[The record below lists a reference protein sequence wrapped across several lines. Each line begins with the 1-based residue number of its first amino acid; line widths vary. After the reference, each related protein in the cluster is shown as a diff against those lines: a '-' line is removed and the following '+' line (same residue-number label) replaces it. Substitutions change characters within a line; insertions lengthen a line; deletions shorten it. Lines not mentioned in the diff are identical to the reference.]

1 MKVKSHS
8 NNSYKFIHISETKQR
23 AYDTQMIYFS
33 FGKKQR
39 HTTIIHR
46 IPQQQKT
53 PLHKNRVFGN

>member
-23 AYDTQMIYFS
+23 AYDTLMIYFS

-53 PLHKNRVFGN
+53 PLH

>member
-1 MKVKSHS
+1 MKAKSYS

-33 FGKKQR
+33 SGKEQR
-39 HTTIIHR
+39 HTTITHR

-53 PLHKNRVFGN
+53 PLH